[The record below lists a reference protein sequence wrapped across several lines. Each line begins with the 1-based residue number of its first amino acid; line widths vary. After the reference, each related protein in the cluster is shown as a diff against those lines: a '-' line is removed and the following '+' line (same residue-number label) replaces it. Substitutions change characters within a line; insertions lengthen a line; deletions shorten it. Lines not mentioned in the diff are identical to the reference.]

1 MATGSIN
8 LSGGGG
14 ELLSVRAL
22 RRGVCGLTIAGSM
35 RLCISLFIALI
46 ATSALAQT
54 GGELR
59 FALQSDPKSFN
70 PLLVEDE
77 PSSYIRYLTGGV
89 LIRLDRATQ
98 AFDPEL
104 AKSWKV
110 TDGGRRITF
119 QLREGISFSDGT
131 PFTAEDV
138 AATMR

>member
-8 LSGGGG
+8 LSGGRG

-22 RRGVCGLTIAGSM
+22 RRGVCGLRIARRM
-35 RLCISLFIALI
+35 RRCIVLSIAAI
-46 ATSALAQT
+46 ATSVLAQ
-54 GGELR
+54 GSELR

-70 PLLVEDE
+70 PLLVEEE

-110 TDGGRRITF
+110 T
-119 QLREGISFSDGT
+119 
-131 PFTAEDV
+131 
-138 AATMR
+138 

>member
-8 LSGGGG
+8 LFGGGG
-14 ELLSVRAL
+14 ELLSVCAL
-22 RRGVCGLTIAGSM
+22 RRGVGGLK
-35 RLCISLFIALI
+35 FIRPADVLKGHGFSRAVKLSALVMFFSF
-46 ATSALAQT
+46 SALAQ

-77 PSSYIRYLTGGV
+77 PSFYIRYLTGGV

-98 AFDPEL
+98 GYDPEL

-110 TDGGRRITF
+110 TEGGKRITF
-119 QLREGISFSDGT
+119 QLREGISFS
-131 PFTAEDV
+131 
-138 AATMR
+138 